1 MLPDGDALVRL
12 DEISVE
18 EFEDTDG
25 SLVTVMSRVTV
36 TVVILVLR
44 LVTPLVVTSPIYRT
58 HSFARCAWSGS
69 Y

>member
-44 LVTPLVVTSPIYRT
+44 LVVTSPIYRT